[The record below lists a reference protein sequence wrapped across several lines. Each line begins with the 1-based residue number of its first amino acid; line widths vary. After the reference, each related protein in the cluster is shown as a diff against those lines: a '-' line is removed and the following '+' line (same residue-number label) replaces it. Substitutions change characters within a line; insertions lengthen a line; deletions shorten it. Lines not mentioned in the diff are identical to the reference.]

1 MWTVPAP
8 SKPELDS
15 LYQARYRQIRAEAL
29 TDEHLLY
36 KDARA
41 AAQRAF
47 ILRHTT
53 IDQLPRLRMLDI
65 GCAAGSLLLS
75 FDQLRIPA
83 DLVGFEP
90 DHLMA
95 AAARSRLHSN
105 ARIHASTFEST
116 HFPSGQ
122 FDLVTASHS
131 LEHVAEPVPF
141 LSDLWRITC
150 PNGVLFL
157 EVPHETR
164 QSVRRIVAAKHRG
177 LMHLLFFSVESLRK
191 ALKKAGWRTVHVS
204 TFGPDHA
211 SFSVVP
217 TRPGAFSHFGSR
229 LRRRILRYVGRT
241 DPQRPPID
249 WIRAYGQ
256 ECPERGIWIRAVAEK
271 GNRDANEQ

>member
-177 LMHLLFFSVESLRK
+177 LMHLLFFSVERSDPITLRSRSSRRDQVRSVTSDR
-191 ALKKAGWRTVHVS
+191 GCVGGY
-204 TFGPDHA
+204 FGM
-211 SFSVVP
+211 SGVP
-217 TRPGAFSHFGSR
+217 TRSDRLSTGSAR
-229 LRRRILRYVGRT
+229 MAKSVRSVASGSERSRRRGTGTRT
-241 DPQRPPID
+241 SNRQSRSLSM
-249 WIRAYGQ
+249 
-256 ECPERGIWIRAVAEK
+256 AVTHPA
-271 GNRDANEQ
+271 